1 MTQLL
6 QEAFERVS
14 KLPQEEQDRFAQFL
28 LAALESDQRWAEL
41 FATTRIGGFAGS
53 AS

>member
-28 LAALESDQRWAEL
+28 LGP
-41 FATTRIGGFAGS
+41 TRIGS
-53 AS
+53 AMGRVVC